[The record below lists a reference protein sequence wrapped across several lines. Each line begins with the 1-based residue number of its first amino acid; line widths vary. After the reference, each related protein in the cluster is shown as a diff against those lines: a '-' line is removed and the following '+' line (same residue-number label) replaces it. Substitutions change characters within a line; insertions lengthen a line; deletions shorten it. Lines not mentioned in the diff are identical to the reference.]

1 MKKGILLILSLTVFT
16 SAVQAAQ
23 TPSPLGTDQRI
34 RQVMFNPDQVYEVT
48 STFGYQ
54 TAIEFSP
61 QETIQVTSI
70 GDSICWQVVP
80 SGNKLFLKPV
90 ANDAV
95 TNMTVVTDKRTY
107 YFNLI
112 ALRSEALGS
121 LTYLIRF
128 NYPEAPPIYSGLS
141 KGPKNPDDLN
151 FNYKVKQDKKMA
163 PVIAFDDGEFTYLQF
178 KDLKE
183 LPAIFMV
190 GPDGKESLANFRIK
204 GPYVIIE
211 RIGSEFVLRNGKA
224 TTRLFNTG
232 LSSKGPA
239 QG

>member
-1 MKKGILLILSLTVFT
+1 MAFSPRIR
-16 SAVQAAQ
+16 AAQ

-34 RQVMFNPDQVYEVT
+34 RQVMYSPDQVYEVT

-61 QETIQVTSI
+61 QENIQVTSI
-70 GDSICWQVVP
+70 GDSIGWQVVP

-112 ALRSEALGS
+112 ALRSEALGN
-121 LTYLIRF
+121 LTYLVRF
-128 NYPEAPPIYSGLS
+128 NYPEAPPVYSGLS
-141 KGPKNPDDLN
+141 RGPKNPEDLN
-151 FNYKVKQDKKMA
+151 FNYKIKQDKKMGS
-163 PVIAFDDGEFTYLQF
+163 VIAFDDGEFTYLQF
-178 KDLKE
+178 KDTKD

-190 GPDGKESLANFRIK
+190 GLDGKEALANYRIK
-204 GPYVIIE
+204 GPYVVIE
-211 RIGSEFVLRNGKA
+211 RVGREFVLRSGKA
-224 TTRLFNTG
+224 TTRLLNTR
-232 LSSKGPA
+232 LA
-239 QG
+239 QNSAVQG

>member
-1 MKKGILLILSLTVFT
+1 MKKWILLLLSLTVLT
-16 SAVQAAQ
+16 KTVHAAQ

-48 STFGYQ
+48 STFGFQ

-61 QETIQVTSI
+61 QETVQVTSI
-70 GDSICWQVVP
+70 GDSIGWQVVP

-141 KGPKNPDDLN
+141 RGPKNPDDLN

-190 GPDGKESLANFRIK
+190 GPDGKEALANFRIK

-211 RIGSEFVLRNGKA
+211 RIGAEFVLRNGKA
-224 TTRLFNTG
+224 TTRLFNTN
-232 LSSKGPA
+232 LSSKGA
-239 QG
+239 VQG

>member
-1 MKKGILLILSLTVFT
+1 MKKAILITLALSTL
-16 SAVQAAQ
+16 SIPAMAAQ
-23 TPSPLGTDQRI
+23 TPTPLGTDQRI

-48 STFGYQ
+48 STYGFQ

-61 QETIQVTSI
+61 QETVQVTSI
-70 GDSICWQVVP
+70 GDSIGWQVVP

-141 KGPKNPDDLN
+141 RGPKNPDELN
-151 FNYKVKQDKKMA
+151 FEYKIKQDKKMP

-178 KDLKE
+178 KDTKE

-190 GPDGKESLANFRIK
+190 GPDGKEALANFRVK

-211 RIGSEFVLRNGKA
+211 RIGREFVLRNGKA
-224 TTRLFNTG
+224 TTRLFNTR
-232 LSSKGPA
+232 LSSESI

>member
-1 MKKGILLILSLTVFT
+1 MKTGIIIAL
-16 SAVQAAQ
+16 AVSVLVSKAHASQ
-23 TPSPLGTDQRI
+23 TPIPLGTDQRI
-34 RQVMFNPDQVYEVT
+34 RQVMFSPDQVYEVT
-48 STFGYQ
+48 SSFGYQ

-61 QETIQVTSI
+61 QETVQVTSI
-70 GDSICWQVVP
+70 GDSIGWQVVP

-141 KGPKNPDDLN
+141 RGPKNPDELN
-151 FNYKVKQDKKMA
+151 FNYKIKQDKKMA

-178 KDLKE
+178 KDNKE
-183 LPAIFMV
+183 LPAIFLV
-190 GPDGKESLANFRIK
+190 GADGKEALANYRIK
-204 GPYVIIE
+204 GPYVVIE
-211 RIGSEFVLRNGKA
+211 RIGAEFVLRNGKA
-224 TTRLFNTG
+224 TTRLFNNS
-232 LSSKGPA
+232 LASKGA
-239 QG
+239 VQG

>member
-1 MKKGILLILSLTVFT
+1 M
-16 SAVQAAQ
+16 
-23 TPSPLGTDQRI
+23 
-34 RQVMFNPDQVYEVT
+34 
-48 STFGYQ
+48 
-54 TAIEFSP
+54 
-61 QETIQVTSI
+61 
-70 GDSICWQVVP
+70 P

-141 KGPKNPDDLN
+141 RGPINPDELN
-151 FNYKVKQDKKMA
+151 FNYKIKQDKKMA

-178 KDLKE
+178 KDNKE

-190 GPDGKESLANFRIK
+190 GTDGKEALANYRIK
-204 GPYVIIE
+204 GPYVVIE
-211 RIGSEFVLRNGKA
+211 RIGAEFVLRNGKA
-224 TTRLFNTG
+224 TTRLFNNS
-232 LSSKGPA
+232 LASKGA
-239 QG
+239 VQG